1 LWPLTGWRKA
11 PLIVAKVISS
21 VKKGVYHTRRF
32 QQGAQDDEMRRTLQ
46 DETTNGR
53 EHSNMTKILAPSK
66 AEPTGKTKIECR
78 GSTWRIIISA
88 SLFVSRASTLSWFII
103 SYC

>member
-11 PLIVAKVISS
+11 PLIVAKIISS

-53 EHSNMTKILAPSK
+53 EHSNMTKILAASK
-66 AEPTGKTKIECR
+66 VEPTGKTKIECR
-78 GSTWRIIISA
+78 GSTRRIVISA
-88 SLFVSRASTLSWFII
+88 FVIR
-103 SYC
+103 